1 LAAEAVDIL
10 EQHGPPGWATSLD
23 AVLHDDERLLGNK
36 WFGVS
41 GAVAPLRIPAI
52 AEAMTPLPGERAFDP
67 IEFLS
72 GKNTLYLIGTKTGAG
87 AAGGYLAALLDDIV
101 EQARRR
107 ALSMPGSRL
116 DPPLGLILDE
126 IANIFVWPALPTVMA
141 DGGGIGI
148 SPLVVL
154 QARTQAETAWSAAE
168 MHSVFSAATAK
179 LLLGGSTDTAFL
191 KDMAELL
198 GDREIDRRSHS
209 YSDQG
214 TSMSVQRERQALVTI
229 EEMRRMPQRLG
240 LLVYRNIRP
249 VLLALDAWIDRAD
262 ARDIRAAKASTE
274 TAQREVFAEQAS
286 QAQAW
291 RERYARP
298 DVSEDDQ

>member
-1 LAAEAVDIL
+1 
-10 EQHGPPGWATSLD
+10 
-23 AVLHDDERLLGNK
+23 
-36 WFGVS
+36 
-41 GAVAPLRIPAI
+41 
-52 AEAMTPLPGERAFDP
+52 
-67 IEFLS
+67 
-72 GKNTLYLIGTKTGAG
+72 
-87 AAGGYLAALLDDIV
+87 
-101 EQARRR
+101 
-107 ALSMPGSRL
+107 
-116 DPPLGLILDE
+116 
-126 IANIFVWPALPTVMA
+126 MA